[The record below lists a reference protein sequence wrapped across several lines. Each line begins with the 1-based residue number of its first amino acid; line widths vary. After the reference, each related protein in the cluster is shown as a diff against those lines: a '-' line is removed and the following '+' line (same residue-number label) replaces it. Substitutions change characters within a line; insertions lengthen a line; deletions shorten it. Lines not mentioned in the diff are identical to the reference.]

1 MRNTL
6 KHLSLVLI
14 TSMIFTSQAT
24 SMAAAKAPKNCG
36 KESSNVRVPSNVLC
50 VDGSPNSDIFKL
62 VKRDMSRTT
71 SLKKTATA
79 SQIKQAICTDSGN
92 ATGPQVDA
100 AVQYMFAW
108 REWRISGFTYS
119 SIMKTY
125 YQGNWKNFC
134 NGDSSTSNEVK
145 TEQTFVVPSFIGYT
159 QAEAENWKFKNGI
172 KVNFFY
178 NTAFGYNYVISCQV
192 QKRGRILS
200 QSPKVGSQLVNSFG
214 STMRFDIDC

>member
-6 KHLSLVLI
+6 KHLSLVFI

-24 SMAAAKAPKNCG
+24 SLASAKTPKNCG

-50 VDGSPNSDIFKL
+50 PDGSPNSDIFKL

-71 SLKKTATA
+71 SLKKAATA
-79 SQIKQAICTDSGN
+79 SQIRQAICADSTN
-92 ATGPQVDA
+92 STGPQVDA

-108 REWRISGFTYS
+108 REWRISGFTYD

-125 YQGNWKNFC
+125 YQGNWINFC

-145 TEQTFVVPSFIGYT
+145 TEQTFKVPSFIGYS
-159 QAEAENWKFKNGI
+159 QADAEAWKSKNGI

-178 NTAFGYNYVISCQV
+178 NTAIGYYYTASCQL

-200 QSPKVGSQLVNSFG
+200 QSPQAGAQLVNSFG
-214 STMRFDIDC
+214 SIIRLDVDC